1 MSADR
6 AAWKDSHAGHLH
18 LEREFEAKTPEVCEE
33 TVRGQL
39 VLRSG
44 PQAQLFFLLILH
56 KGQRYYRL
64 AMWLGYTGLYS
75 LALSRQITVLSLL
88 YLGGVGYNYQCAK
101 YCI

>member
-44 PQAQLFFLLILH
+44 PQAQLFFLLVLH

-64 AMWLGYTGLYS
+64 AMWLAWIHKTVQS
-75 LALSRQITVLSLL
+75 CSEQTDNCLAFVIFRRSRL
-88 YLGGVGYNYQCAK
+88 
-101 YCI
+101 